1 MKGGDNMRIAIF
13 VIAYV
18 IIWQSYQCW
27 KANKAKRA
35 ERAAKRVAYV
45 EELEQTIKEFQ
56 KHQNAL
62 ANRKSAQENH
72 WF

>member
-1 MKGGDNMRIAIF
+1 MRIAIF
-13 VIAYV
+13 VTLCFALQVFRNY
-18 IIWQSYQCW
+18 W
-27 KANKAKRA
+27 KANKAKKA

-72 WF
+72 WC

>member
-1 MKGGDNMRIAIF
+1 MKGGENMRIAIL

-27 KANKAKRA
+27 KAAKAKKAERIAKRA
-35 ERAAKRVAYV
+35 AYV

-62 ANRKSAQENH
+62 ANRKSAQDPY